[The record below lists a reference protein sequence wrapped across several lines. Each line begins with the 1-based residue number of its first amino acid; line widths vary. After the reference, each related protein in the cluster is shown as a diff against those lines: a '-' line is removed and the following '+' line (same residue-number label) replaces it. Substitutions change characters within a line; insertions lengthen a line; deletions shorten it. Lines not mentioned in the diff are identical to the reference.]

1 MTHAA
6 MSGEDQAAAG
16 IRSTLLRLSIGIEHV
31 NDLLADLGRGF
42 EAVRRQREDAKV
54 RSVA

>member
-6 MSGEDQAAAG
+6 MSAEDQAAAG
-16 IRSTLLRLSIGIEHV
+16 ISARLLRLSVGIEHV
-31 NDLLADLGRGF
+31 DDLLADLAAGF
-42 EAVRRQREDAKV
+42 EALRRNRESAKV